1 MDGRANENDIEQQ
14 QSRAS
19 RSMLVCGTATFTK
32 LGKLKCHSTLR
43 GRRENEKERASVT
56 HAKKAHSELNELE
69 RKINSTQPTEKET
82 TRSRLAR
89 QSTNV
94 NQNNMH

>member
-1 MDGRANENDIEQQ
+1 MSQHIEGQ
-14 QSRAS
+14 A
-19 RSMLVCGTATFTK
+19 
-32 LGKLKCHSTLR
+32 
-43 GRRENEKERASVT
+43 RERERESVRNT
-56 HAKKAHSELNELE
+56 RKKKAHSELNELE

-94 NQNNMH
+94 NQNNMHWISTLCVRELA